1 MGEAARK
8 TAKIRC
14 GLRISLQFHGRVALA
29 MAWHSLYGAA
39 RFGDI
44 VVISQLRPT
53 ASGWAVI
60 FLSVAV
66 LSLGGCGRK
75 GALDLPPNGG
85 PQASAPAVNESEAR
99 AANQSG
105 NALFNSNVDSAP
117 VAGKGSKKSFILD
130 PLLDERRQ

>member
-1 MGEAARK
+1 
-8 TAKIRC
+8 
-14 GLRISLQFHGRVALA
+14 
-29 MAWHSLYGAA
+29 MAWQSLYGAA

-60 FLSVAV
+60 ILSLAA

-75 GALDLPPNGG
+75 GALDLPPSANA
-85 PQASAPAVNESEAR
+85 QATAPVATDSETEAR
-99 AANQSG
+99 NRQKD

-117 VAGKGSKKSFILD
+117 AASRGSKKSFILD

>member
-1 MGEAARK
+1 MAR
-8 TAKIRC
+8 
-14 GLRISLQFHGRVALA
+14 Q
-29 MAWHSLYGAA
+29 SLYGAA

-60 FLSVAV
+60 VLSVAA
-66 LSLGGCGRK
+66 LALGGCGRK
-75 GALDLPPNGG
+75 GALDLPPNAG

-99 AANQSG
+99 AANQPG

-117 VAGKGSKKSFILD
+117 AAAKGSKKSFILD
-130 PLLDERRQ
+130 PLLDERRDDRR

>member
-1 MGEAARK
+1 
-8 TAKIRC
+8 
-14 GLRISLQFHGRVALA
+14 

-60 FLSVAV
+60 LLSVAA

-75 GALDLPPNGG
+75 GALDLPPTANAR
-85 PQASAPAVNESEAR
+85 ASAPAATDSEAE
-99 AANQSG
+99 AANRQG

-117 VAGKGSKKSFILD
+117 TASRGSKKSFILD
-130 PLLDERRQ
+130 PLLDERR

>member
-1 MGEAARK
+1 
-8 TAKIRC
+8 
-14 GLRISLQFHGRVALA
+14 

-53 ASGWAVI
+53 PSGWAVI
-60 FLSVAV
+60 VLSVAA
-66 LSLGGCGRK
+66 LSLGACGRK
-75 GALDLPPNGG
+75 GGLDLPPNGST

-117 VAGKGSKKSFILD
+117 AASRGSKKSFILD